1 MWFIEE
7 EELLRALAE
16 GIAEVGGERA
26 YKTFSRLVD
35 ELKNRNALL
44 AVEQA
49 VSYTF
54 DQSGRILMNHIGR
67 RYARKRR
74 LNLNTINL
82 PDGKATVEVSHC
94 PLWDISELEPA
105 QSMLCSFCKGFMEGI
120 ANSIGIRE
128 LKEVGQVEGRCQF
141 TFGGEEYGPYWL
153 QSQVSGVGGNK
164 QETSG
169 L

>member
-7 EELLRALAE
+7 EELLRALAQ

-44 AVEQA
+44 AVERA
-49 VSYTF
+49 VSYAF
-54 DQSGRILMNHIGR
+54 DQSGHILMNHIGR
-67 RYARKRR
+67 RYARERQ

-82 PDGKATVEVSHC
+82 PDGKVVIEVSAC
-94 PLWDISELEPA
+94 PLWDISELEPT
-105 QSMLCSFCKGFMEGI
+105 QSIVCSFCKGYIDGI
-120 ANSIGIRE
+120 ANFIGIGK
-128 LKEVGQVEGRCQF
+128 LKGVGQVEGRCQF
-141 TFGGEEYGPYWL
+141 TFGGEEDGPYWL
-153 QSQVSGVGGNK
+153 QPQTSGVGGNK